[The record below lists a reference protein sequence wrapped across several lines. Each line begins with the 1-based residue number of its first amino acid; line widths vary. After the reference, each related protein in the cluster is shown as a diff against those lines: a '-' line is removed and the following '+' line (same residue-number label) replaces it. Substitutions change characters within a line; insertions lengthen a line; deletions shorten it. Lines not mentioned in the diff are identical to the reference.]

1 MSIRKKRT
9 TANSI
14 KGASSS
20 LNEELNPSNLLTQ
33 REELPEPN
41 ATADTAKAAYE
52 VDLAKLRKEADELA
66 KTKKRLLAV
75 QQEAEEAKE
84 IQRHKAK
91 IAKLQEELHL
101 IKAK

>member
-1 MSIRKKRT
+1 
-9 TANSI
+9 
-14 KGASSS
+14 
-20 LNEELNPSNLLTQ
+20 
-33 REELPEPN
+33 
-41 ATADTAKAAYE
+41 
-52 VDLAKLRKEADELA
+52 LRKEADELA

-91 IAKLQEELHL
+91 IAKLQEELRL